1 MVKIVIAAAV
11 DYDNY
16 DEEDDDDDNIY
27 SLYVENNSRDQFV

>member
-11 DYDNY
+11 DYDND

-27 SLYVENNSRDQFV
+27 SLYVENNSRDQFL